1 MPRAEDLLSSMQ
13 ADLADFDDYL
23 SAECGLAPNSRSA
36 YARDLARFA
45 AHVRPRGGFARATS
59 DDVAAFL
66 AAEEARGLRP
76 ASRSRALAAIRMLY
90 RFLAAERRSKDVAAA
105 AEGPRG
111 EKRLPRTL
119 SSQALTG
126 VLDGELGARDAALLE
141 FLYATGARVSEA
153 VNLKESDL
161 DFELGVARLFGK
173 GSKERLVPLGE
184 AAAAKLREWLPK
196 RKAPWVFPGKG
207 GERPMRRE
215 TAWRLVERAA
225 RVNGQAG
232 VHPHTLRHSFATH
245 LLEGGANLRAVQEM
259 LGHASVATTQI
270 YTHVDSSRLMKMH
283 KSFHPRA

>member
-1 MPRAEDLLSSMQ
+1 MPRPDAVATSMQ
-13 ADLADFDDYL
+13 TDLADFDDYL

-45 AHVRPRGGFARATS
+45 AHIASARSFGRAS
-59 DDVAAFL
+59 ADDVAAFL
-66 AAEEARGLRP
+66 RAEESRGLRA

-90 RFLAAERRSKDVAAA
+90 RFLAAEGRAKDVASA

-119 SSQALTG
+119 SSQALAA
-126 VLDGELGARDAALLE
+126 VLDGELGLRDAALLE

-153 VNLKESDL
+153 VNLREADL
-161 DFELGVARLFGK
+161 DFELGIARLFGK

-184 AAAAKLREWLPK
+184 AAAGRLRAWLPE
-196 RKAPWVFPGKG
+196 RKPPYVFPGKG
-207 GERPMRRE
+207 GVRPLRRE
-215 TAWRLVERAA
+215 TAWRIVERVA
-225 RVNGQAG
+225 RANGQAG

-283 KSFHPRA
+283 KSYHPRA